1 MADALNLSEAEQL
14 DDFVDYIAGFD
25 FYDIGVVTD
34 MMDQYR
40 AQWQRTQTNLD
51 YLKYNSVCMRCGP
64 MLNEYVK
71 HIRGV
76 AANFDAQRSL

>member
-1 MADALNLSEAEQL
+1 MADALNEVEAAQL
-14 DDFVDYIAGFD
+14 DDFVDYISGFD

-34 MMDQYR
+34 MMDQYH
-40 AQWQRTQTNLD
+40 AQWQRTQTTLD
-51 YLKYNSVCMRCGP
+51 YLKFNSVCMRCAP
-64 MLNEYVK
+64 MLNAYVK